1 MGIRAHMLMA
11 RRRRMLMWW
20 MLLAI
25 IGCYAFAALAVRLAA
40 RHLPGWRAGMHVV
53 LFAGNQGQRVEWYLR
68 RLRWWSLRTG
78 RDVRVTLVDCG
89 STDDTAAIAERFEA
103 GVVTVVRSDE
113 LVGKQSGLSEDP
125 AKLKE
130 SWQRRR
136 SSMPSIASVG
146 DGRGADGTLLIN
158 LNDPADVATL
168 P

>member
-1 MGIRAHMLMA
+1 
-11 RRRRMLMWW
+11 MWW

-25 IGCYAFAALAVRLAA
+25 IGCYAFAALAVRIAA

-53 LFAGNQGQRVEWYLR
+53 LFAGNQGHRVEWYLR

-103 GVVTVVRSDE
+103 GAVTVVRSDE
-113 LVGKQSGLSEDP
+113 VFDTGDSVSGDP
-125 AKLKE
+125 AELKAK
-130 SWQRRR
+130 WLRR
-136 SSMPSIASVG
+136 SAMPSVAACG
-146 DGRGADGTLLIN
+146 DGRGVDGTMLIN
-158 LNDPADVATL
+158 LHDPADVAML